1 MFSDLRKD
9 GAEEFLEQALT
20 SHLGA
25 RRLLDLFG
33 RHRLGRA
40 DADAVRAD
48 EVLEL
53 AVEVIL
59 RLRVAEYQHLHVQT
73 NTCVCPVVNGEAF
86 GLAVVQFCTRV
97 AYQEVPPQIRG

>member
-1 MFSDLRKD
+1 MLESDHDVHVWFSDLRKD
-9 GAEEFLEQALT
+9 GAEEFLEKALT

-33 RHRLGRA
+33 RHRFGRA

-59 RLRVAEYQHLHVQT
+59 RLRVAEYQHLQIKC
-73 NTCVCPVVNGEAF
+73 TCTCMYCS
-86 GLAVVQFCTRV
+86 QR
-97 AYQEVPPQIRG
+97 

>member
-1 MFSDLRKD
+1 MYRLTTLASDHDVHVRFSDLRKD

-59 RLRVAEYQHLHVQT
+59 RLRVAEYQHLEI
-73 NTCVCPVVNGEAF
+73 NTSVSTLVNGKGF
-86 GLAVVQFCTRV
+86 GIAVV
-97 AYQEVPPQIRG
+97 